1 MFLLVGGVLIAPL
14 SEANRPIQNESVRE
28 NGSCELRD
36 MLTTSMTMRDKAE
49 SENRVS
55 VAMVT
60 TYCVYRN
67 VYDMVTMA
75 IAIVFTCIVL
85 YFMFHVSGLVRQS

>member
-1 MFLLVGGVLIAPL
+1 MLIAPL
-14 SEANRPIQNESVRE
+14 SEADRPIQNESVRE

-60 TYCVYRN
+60 TVS
-67 VYDMVTMA
+67 
-75 IAIVFTCIVL
+75 IETCMIWL
-85 YFMFHVSGLVRQS
+85 LWQ

>member
-14 SEANRPIQNESVRE
+14 SEADRPEGVRE

-49 SENRVS
+49 SEKKVS

-60 TYCVYRN
+60 TVS
-67 VYDMVTMA
+67 
-75 IAIVFTCIVL
+75 IETCMIWL
-85 YFMFHVSGLVRQS
+85 LWQ